1 MLDPARV
8 GCALLLALVAAAC
21 ARPENAPP
29 GDGADT
35 AGATVAARA
44 PDRQADGA
52 PTPNVA
58 RSPDPPPPWS
68 GDPGIGLLRFSWHE
82 DRPRD
87 ASADTIRIRVD
98 PDSMSP
104 VLARFIYNFGAAT
117 RPDTTWGWM
126 IESLESGL
134 VANDVEF
141 EYEENGLPIDS
152 IAGDWLR
159 VIWGTTEAGEPRT
172 GWTRLRPDTEVHLW
186 PDLLRENNLFFL
198 DPGAIAFHTAPGGAA
213 VDIALSPAQGTDP
226 WDYTMV
232 PDSIDGRWMRVRL
245 VTPSNYCADPAN
257 PAEHV
262 VWIEFLDARGRP
274 HVFYHS
280 RGC

>member
-1 MLDPARV
+1 MLHAARER
-8 GCALLLALVAAAC
+8 CSLLLVLVVAAC
-21 ARPENAPP
+21 AGPGNAPA
-29 GDGADT
+29 GNASDT
-35 AGATVAARA
+35 AGATAARA
-44 PDRQADGA
+44 PDRQADDA
-52 PTPNVA
+52 PTPNLA
-58 RSPDPPPPWS
+58 RRADPRPPWS

-87 ASADTIRIRVD
+87 ASADTIRVRVD
-98 PDSMSP
+98 ADAASP

-117 RPDTTWGWM
+117 RPDTTWGWT
-126 IESLESGL
+126 IEALESGL

-159 VIWGTTEAGEPRT
+159 VIWATTEAGEPRT

-198 DPGAIAFHTAPGGAA
+198 DPGDIAFHNAPGGAA
-213 VDIALSPAQGTDP
+213 VEIALAPAPGTDP

-232 PDSIDGRWMRVRL
+232 ADSIDGRWLRVRL

-262 VWIEFLDARGRP
+262 AWIEFLDARGRP
-274 HVFYHS
+274 RVFYHS